1 MINLVNFLKIEF
13 FMPLF
18 NRFKLDKVELS
29 GTVNRTNSVMVTDE
43 PNLETLDTS
52 MSSADFLELIDSVN
66 SDITFH
72 VACNI
77 LRYLQHERCFDY
89 SIEKITRAYQYFISL
104 GFKSAEA
111 EQLIIFLKKSTDKFI
126 ECFNCASH
134 VYTVEDLH
142 RMIFRFGV
150 DKIKYGMAAII
161 TLVVCMRF
169 KPTPN
174 EYIKIQFLNLM
185 ARDSGTKQLDVFRIA
200 RLIWLEVNVVNLVQL
215 LELSWS
221 PDLIRFELLNGLC
234 KLNEAQQQNL
244 IHARITG
251 SMLIQ
256 LSACENAQSKLNFL
270 INLDATQVCWL
281 TILDLKDVKLMSI
294 LIQSEGEQA
303 LLNLFMNARTLLNL
317 GFQSTDLIKIIQKKG
332 NAQTLIYLAQTQF
345 LLQTLQFSHKELLA
359 LANCVDSSQKIKT
372 LVNILSRWPSHNLDI
387 NQRCCIIRF
396 INKTSF
402 NEQVA
407 ILAMSPASQR
417 KLLGSYIENPKIWP
431 KINLKLTQSASNAYQ
446 SFTLPLD
453 TQAQANQNIGF
464 FNPAPSVLLKRTRRE
479 EKGAKIPFK
488 TRKYH

>member
-215 LELSWS
+215 LELS
-221 PDLIRFELLNGLC
+221 
-234 KLNEAQQQNL
+234 
-244 IHARITG
+244 
-251 SMLIQ
+251 
-256 LSACENAQSKLNFL
+256 
-270 INLDATQVCWL
+270 
-281 TILDLKDVKLMSI
+281 
-294 LIQSEGEQA
+294 
-303 LLNLFMNARTLLNL
+303 
-317 GFQSTDLIKIIQKKG
+317 
-332 NAQTLIYLAQTQF
+332 
-345 LLQTLQFSHKELLA
+345 
-359 LANCVDSSQKIKT
+359 
-372 LVNILSRWPSHNLDI
+372 
-387 NQRCCIIRF
+387 
-396 INKTSF
+396 
-402 NEQVA
+402 
-407 ILAMSPASQR
+407 
-417 KLLGSYIENPKIWP
+417 
-431 KINLKLTQSASNAYQ
+431 
-446 SFTLPLD
+446 
-453 TQAQANQNIGF
+453 
-464 FNPAPSVLLKRTRRE
+464 
-479 EKGAKIPFK
+479 
-488 TRKYH
+488 